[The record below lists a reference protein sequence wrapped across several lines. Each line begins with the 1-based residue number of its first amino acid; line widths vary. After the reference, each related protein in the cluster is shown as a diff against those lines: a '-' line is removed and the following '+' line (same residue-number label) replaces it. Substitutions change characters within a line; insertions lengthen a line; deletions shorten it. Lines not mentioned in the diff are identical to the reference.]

1 LGARNTQFIVV
12 GTKCDIRD
20 NAEIVA
26 EREALGKPMKSPEE
40 YKELALQNGAA
51 AYVECSAITR
61 VNLETLFEDAIR
73 IARTFNEVRKK
84 KAVANAS
91 ATSGTAK
98 AGSNAAGSSGGCCV
112 VS

>member
-1 LGARNTQFIVV
+1 VV

-26 EREALGKPMKSPEE
+26 EREALGKPMKSPGD

-84 KAVANAS
+84 KPVASAS
-91 ATSGTAK
+91 ATSGAAK
-98 AGSNAAGSSGGCCV
+98 AGSSAAAGSGGGCCV